1 MCNISRFGLCPE
13 LKHNMHCLFSDDM
26 ITRQT
31 LPLHWEAQQLSA
43 IQLNLDMTT
52 VRLKVAIT
60 NMETIEEHACMC
72 ITMYGWLGETLL
84 TCTEEEFKALD
95 INLQ

>member
-1 MCNISRFGLCPE
+1 
-13 LKHNMHCLFSDDM
+13 
-26 ITRQT
+26 
-31 LPLHWEAQQLSA
+31 
-43 IQLNLDMTT
+43 
-52 VRLKVAIT
+52 
-60 NMETIEEHACMC
+60 MC